1 MAGSPVPCCLQAEG
15 ITEQVRIHGDAAVR
29 DLTAKFDQV
38 TLDEVCV
45 PCQVRGLTSQ
55 PPGITPTCAASM

>member
-1 MAGSPVPCCLQAEG
+1 MAGSPVPCSLQAEG

-45 PCQVRGLTSQ
+45 PCQVRAL
-55 PPGITPTCAASM
+55 PPSHPV